1 MKYTLFI
8 CLLLVGYVCQ
18 QHFSLRQSEEKN
30 HQLQLQNGI
39 LRQKQ
44 ENLTKKL
51 EFFNAKQEKA
61 NQQIAKLKAL
71 ALQKSDDCYIRPLSD
86 EYLEFVRGTKQTISK

>member
-8 CLLLVGYVCQ
+8 CLLLAGYAFQ
-18 QHFSLRQSEEKN
+18 QRFSLRQSEEKN
-30 HQLQLQNGI
+30 QQLQLQNGI

-51 EFFNAKQEKA
+51 EVFNAKQEKA

-71 ALQKSDDCYIRPLSD
+71 ALQKSDDCYIRPLPD